1 MNNNQPIKR
10 EERLH
15 RAYDEIERMHL
26 GDQEAADKLA
36 LKALLVM
43 RGAVTPALFTGGRG
57 VTIYPTIAKYVRASN
72 ADTLSALVD
81 DVLRNISPEF
91 VAHPA
96 LGKPVQDIY
105 ADEAAQKAR
114 DLLQEETIPLV
125 ILMKKNY
132 QSFVEPEEAV
142 EEEAVPEEETN
153 V

>member
-1 MNNNQPIKR
+1 MSNGQPIKR
-10 EERLH
+10 EERL
-15 RAYDEIERMHL
+15 RQAYGEIEQMHL
-26 GDQEAADKLA
+26 GDREAAVKLA

-96 LGKPVQDIY
+96 LGEPVQDIY
-105 ADEAAQKAR
+105 ADEAAPDAR
-114 DLLQEETIPLV
+114 TLLQEETIPLV
-125 ILMKKNY
+125 ILMKKVY
-132 QSFVEPEEAV
+132 QQFV
-142 EEEAVPEEETN
+142 VPEEEIPEEEEKTN

>member
-1 MNNNQPIKR
+1 MSNGQPIKR
-10 EERLH
+10 EERL
-15 RAYDEIERMHL
+15 RQAYGEIEQMHL
-26 GDQEAADKLA
+26 GDREAAVKLA

-96 LGKPVQDIY
+96 LGEPVQDIY
-105 ADEAAQKAR
+105 AGEAAPDAR
-114 DLLQEETIPLV
+114 ALLQEETIPLV
-125 ILMKKNY
+125 ILMKKVY
-132 QSFVEPEEAV
+132 QQFVAPEEEIP
-142 EEEAVPEEETN
+142 EEEEETN